1 MMRTSSAP
9 AGKDQPQGEPEAKGF
24 VFTKAAIAQ
33 TLLLAQEEPH
43 RQFSALRIYLAGKIC
58 DGFTYGVQFDE
69 PLTTDHCFAL
79 RAGEHGQEFAAA
91 AGPVPQVICDQESY
105 PFLRGST
112 IDYVDDERGR
122 GYLVTNPHHTDY
134 AGKFYKDPAW
144 QAELTQRL
152 GA

>member
-1 MMRTSSAP
+1 MIKPAP
-9 AGKDQPQGEPEAKGF
+9 AGGSQPPGEGF

-33 TLLLAQEEPH
+33 TLQLAQGEPH
-43 RQFSALRIYLAGKIC
+43 CQYSALRIYLAGKIC

-69 PLTTDHCFAL
+69 PLATDHRFELLA
-79 RAGEHGQEFAAA
+79 AGERTAV

-144 QAELTQRL
+144 QAELTERL
-152 GA
+152 RL